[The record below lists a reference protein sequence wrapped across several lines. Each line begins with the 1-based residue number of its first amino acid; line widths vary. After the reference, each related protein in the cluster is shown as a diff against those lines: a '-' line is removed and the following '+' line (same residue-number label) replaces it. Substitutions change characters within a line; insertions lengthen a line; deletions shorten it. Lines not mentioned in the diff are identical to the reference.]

1 MTLAVLAL
9 IFRFVNLREVN
20 SEHYELY
27 NTAKKH
33 YLDTICHFDNVY
45 YIYDMF
51 SAKMCGVCDF
61 SIFDTYKS
69 QSTVTVLNHMTLFL

>member
-45 YIYDMF
+45 YIYMTCF
-51 SAKMCGVCDF
+51 QQKCVVFVILVSLIHIKARVL
-61 SIFDTYKS
+61 S
-69 QSTVTVLNHMTLFL
+69 QSSTT